1 MPRASRFF
9 AGARRKEKEAA
20 LPFSSWGIKKHMST
34 LLALFL
40 IATLG
45 YLVGGIRIKGVELG
59 TAGVLLVALVFG
71 HFGVEIPSIVRNF
84 GLACFVGSVGF
95 IAGPKFFR
103 DFKSNAA
110 SYILLGL
117 VIILSGALVS
127 VLTIK
132 VFGVQAELSVGLL
145 TGALTST
152 PGLAAAQEAA
162 GDLANLATTGYAIA
176 YPFGVIGV
184 VLFVQLVP
192 RILKVNMDDE
202 RAHYEAAAT
211 TKIKRYEGK
220 LFKFDAAGFF
230 AFMAAVTLGI
240 LLGSVRVPLPGH
252 AKFSLGTTGG
262 PLIMGLLFGHFAHAG
277 HLDLTVPVDELKTF
291 REMGLM
297 LFLIGAGVSGGAGFV
312 ETLKQEGLML
322 FVYGALM
329 TLVPMLVGFFV
340 AKYVLKLRLLNN
352 LGSITG
358 GMTSTPALGTLIS
371 VAKTDDV
378 ASAYAATYPIALV
391 SVVLCSQ
398 FIVILFG

>member
-1 MPRASRFF
+1 MNS
-9 AGARRKEKEAA
+9 
-20 LPFSSWGIKKHMST
+20 
-34 LLALFL
+34 LLAVFL
-40 IATLG
+40 IAALG
-45 YLVGGIRIKGVELG
+45 YFIGGIRIKGIELG

-71 HFGVEIPSIVRNF
+71 HFGVEIPSIIRNF
-84 GLACFVGSVGF
+84 GLALFVCSVGF

-110 SYILLGL
+110 SYILLGFL
-117 VIILSGALVS
+117 IILSGGICAVLVS
-127 VLTIK
+127 LI
-132 VFGVQAELSVGLL
+132 GGIRPELSVGLL

-162 GDLANLATTGYAIA
+162 GELADLATTGYAIA

-192 RILKVNMDDE
+192 RILKVDMAEE
-202 RAHYEAAAT
+202 RAHFEAAHTA
-211 TKIKRYEGK
+211 KVKRYDGW
-220 LFKFDAAGFF
+220 LFKFDQGGFF
-230 AFMAAVTLGI
+230 AFMIAVVLGI
-240 LLGSVRVPLPGH
+240 LLGNVHVPLPGG
-252 AKFSLGTTGG
+252 ARFSLGTTGG
-262 PLIMGLLFGHFAHAG
+262 PLIMGLLFGHFAHVG
-277 HLDLTVPVDELKTF
+277 HLDLTVPVEELKTF
-291 REMGLM
+291 RELGLM

-312 ETLKQEGLML
+312 ETLRREGVIL
-322 FVYGALM
+322 FLYGAIM

-340 AKYVLKLRLLNN
+340 AKKVLKLRLLNN

-391 SVVLCSQ
+391 AVVLCAQ
-398 FIVILFG
+398 FIVILLG

>member
-1 MPRASRFF
+1 MNS
-9 AGARRKEKEAA
+9 
-20 LPFSSWGIKKHMST
+20 
-34 LLALFL
+34 LLAVFL
-40 IATLG
+40 IAALG
-45 YLVGGIRIKGVELG
+45 YFIGGIRIKGIELG

-71 HFGVEIPSIVRNF
+71 HFGVEIPSIIRNF
-84 GLACFVGSVGF
+84 GLALFVCSVGF

-110 SYILLGL
+110 SYILLGFL
-117 VIILSGALVS
+117 IILSGGICAVLVS
-127 VLTIK
+127 LI
-132 VFGVQAELSVGLL
+132 GGIRPELSVGLL

-162 GDLANLATTGYAIA
+162 GELADLATTGYAIA

-192 RILKVNMDDE
+192 RILKVDMAEE
-202 RAHYEAAAT
+202 RAHFEAAHTA
-211 TKIKRYEGK
+211 KIKRYDGW
-220 LFKFDAAGFF
+220 LFKFDQGGFF
-230 AFMAAVTLGI
+230 AFMIAVVLGI
-240 LLGSVRVPLPGH
+240 LLGNVHVPLPGG
-252 AKFSLGTTGG
+252 ASFSLGTTGG
-262 PLIMGLLFGHFAHAG
+262 PLIMGLLFGHFAHVG
-277 HLDLTVPVDELKTF
+277 HLDLTVPVEELKTF
-291 REMGLM
+291 RELGLM

-312 ETLKQEGLML
+312 ETLRREGVIL
-322 FVYGALM
+322 FLYGAIM

-340 AKYVLKLRLLNN
+340 AKKVLKLRLLNN

-391 SVVLCSQ
+391 AVVLCAQ
-398 FIVILFG
+398 FIVILLG

>member
-1 MPRASRFF
+1 MNS
-9 AGARRKEKEAA
+9 
-20 LPFSSWGIKKHMST
+20 
-34 LLALFL
+34 LLAVFL
-40 IATLG
+40 IAALG
-45 YLVGGIRIKGVELG
+45 YFIGGIRIKGIELG

-71 HFGVEIPSIVRNF
+71 HFGVEIPSIIRNF
-84 GLACFVGSVGF
+84 GLALFVCSVGF

-110 SYILLGL
+110 SYILLGFL
-117 VIILSGALVS
+117 IILSGGICAVLVS
-127 VLTIK
+127 LI
-132 VFGVQAELSVGLL
+132 GGIRPELSVGLL

-162 GDLANLATTGYAIA
+162 GELADLATTGYAIA

-192 RILKVNMDDE
+192 RILKVDMAEE
-202 RAHYEAAAT
+202 RAHFEAAHTA
-211 TKIKRYEGK
+211 KIKRYDGW
-220 LFKFDAAGFF
+220 LFKFDQGGFF
-230 AFMAAVTLGI
+230 AFMIAVVLGI
-240 LLGSVRVPLPGH
+240 LLGNVHVPLPGG
-252 AKFSLGTTGG
+252 ASFSLGTTGG

-277 HLDLTVPVDELKTF
+277 HLDLTVPVEELKTF
-291 REMGLM
+291 RELGLM

-312 ETLKQEGLML
+312 ETLRREGVIL
-322 FVYGALM
+322 FVYGAIM

-391 SVVLCSQ
+391 AVVLCAQ
-398 FIVILFG
+398 FIVILLG

>member
-1 MPRASRFF
+1 MN
-9 AGARRKEKEAA
+9 
-20 LPFSSWGIKKHMST
+20 T
-34 LLALFL
+34 LLALFV
-40 IATLG
+40 IAALG
-45 YLVGGIRIKGVELG
+45 YFVGGIKIKGIELG

-71 HFGVEIPSIVRNF
+71 HFGVEIPSIIRNF

-103 DFKSNAA
+103 DFKANAA
-110 SYILLGL
+110 SYVLLGL
-117 VIILSGALVS
+117 VIILSGALTS
-127 VLTIK
+127 VLAVKLGGIS
-132 VFGVQAELSVGLL
+132 AELSVGLL

-162 GDLANLATTGYAIA
+162 GELADLATTGYAIA

-192 RILKVNMDDE
+192 RIMKVDMAEE
-202 RAHYEAAAT
+202 RACFEAAHTA
-211 TKIKRYEGK
+211 KVKRYNGW

-230 AFMAAVTLGI
+230 AFMLAVALGI
-240 LLGSVRVPLPGH
+240 LLGNVHIPLPGG
-252 AKFSLGTTGG
+252 ASFSLGTTGG
-262 PLIMGLLFGHFAHAG
+262 PLIMGLLFGHFAHVG
-277 HLDLTVPVDELKTF
+277 HLDLTVPVEELKTF
-291 REMGLM
+291 RELGLM

-312 ETLKQEGLML
+312 DTLKQEGVVL
-322 FVYGALM
+322 FLYGALM
-329 TLVPMLVGFFV
+329 TIVPMFVGFFV
-340 AKYVLKLRLLNN
+340 AKNVLKLRLLNN

-371 VAKTDDV
+371 VAETDDV

-391 SVVLCSQ
+391 SVVLCAQ